1 MLDNNTQIYS
11 SISHVH
17 QPRNH
22 SKNPFCP
29 VKHHLIAK
37 ITTLLQQTLFV
48 NYLSRQKKFVD
59 QFIMGLIKS
68 RNMSFGKV
76 AQHLNDDTKPAPNE
90 TRIQDFFSRSE
101 PRLLVG
107 S

>member
-1 MLDNNTQIYS
+1 M
-11 SISHVH
+11 
-17 QPRNH
+17 
-22 SKNPFCP
+22 
-29 VKHHLIAK
+29 
-37 ITTLLQQTLFV
+37 
-48 NYLSRQKKFVD
+48 D

-68 RNMSFGKV
+68 RNASFGKV